1 MIKECLA
8 TMSSPT
14 TTFSLSTLLTGWE
27 LAYLLSLIMLGWAVL
42 HRRERHARNQLAW
55 RFPTSYYVLLLCYGV
70 TLVAAGGVAGSRLRP
85 SLCHAG
91 STSLGLPIS
100 CGTLEFVPLESGL
113 SSPNLTGGM
122 MDVGRSPSLTV
133 RYSPLFHV
141 GSWLQVAR
149 QNTTVRVTLRL
160 SFSYLVTA
168 QNILSGWKRSGLAGM
183 SLLLGCLEPIRMLPA
198 YSVYC
203 LTEALLLTA
212 KCLENAIL
220 SWMLLLA
227 SALWQLAR
235 INPLRTAIWMIVLS
249 LGSFAYENRIC
260 RAMIQII
267 LAPVYILPSLGL
279 KFLRVVSILPTLL
292 LNWTKNLLI
301 FWLTFTSMMT
311 RRILVGSLMMVRVIL
326 RIPLLPIILMKKILG
341 ILMMMTPSVET
352 PVADPRLRFV
362 NRERSVSLEGQAR
375 QVCLPA
381 VPPKGVIGKVLNAN
395 NIQIGYFSCVKLM
408 GGTDG
413 IMVPIHVYEDA
424 HMFMG
429 NNLALSKDAF
439 TVMYRDVE
447 GDVLI
452 LKGPPN
458 YRVVLGVKPRLLL
471 TANFARLGFHSLY
484 FERDGQWKVQSANVK
499 GAEDGFLAVVSQTLP
514 GDSGLPLFDTKHR
527 ICAMHIGHYGEKRP
541 ENMATVVLPIRGFS
555 VPDTEVFKPQ
565 VKTTESLY
573 EDDKIFDLVEDLEKE
588 IDEGVV
594 RDLEFEGQH
603 YKTVIGKTSIAL
615 LKEAE
620 FLDHMK
626 QVGRDAV
633 KGKQPW
639 SNWLDDEEDERE
651 CLRPITD
658 TKSKYQQPFKLRAP
672 VRSGKTKAAG
682 RCLHLGNEDCCW
694 CRCLPGTP
702 TQRIQNSLH
711 QGGSKAAGK
720 VEARRKVRSDES
732 RGSSGQTCRGKPKE
746 EKFPKGKE
754 SSTSCSE
761 RTSIR
766 ENGGGIQTGGQE
778 VGRTCEGSAEEECA
792 QGTTSLEVLFDGFYH
807 WLPELCGSSEKAWE
821 QVAQYERP
829 HQPDERSDGGTPLH
843 NDERRVNL
851 PGFCKVGSCDFTKWK
866 SPTKELSEWGFH
878 RAQAS
883 TLLQACQESYGWPDT
898 GAEAELSSL
907 RYQAAKRAAA
917 QTKALTPSKAARWSV
932 IQRTCVAYGVTR
944 RHAPRWTR
952 TMNRADA
959 RFYFCEAVRSLK
971 PDSGS
976 GLPFAAF
983 YNRTTHSDWCYDD
996 ASFEALFDLVWA
1008 RLGRLHSGSF
1018 RNPVQAVQDGLCDPI
1033 RLFVKLEPHKRAKIE
1048 QKRFRL
1054 IASVSLADQLVAR
1067 MLFQEQNQA
1076 ELDMYMYIPSKP
1088 GLGFSKDSQ
1097 VLEFTK
1103 SIAYLA
1109 HTTPEDL
1116 VNNWSEHLIP
1126 TDCSGFDWSVPMW
1139 LLEDDL
1145 AVRNELTI
1153 NCSDDLIKMR
1163 SEWLRCL
1170 GQSVLVLSNGMMVAQ
1185 LEPGIQKSGSFN
1197 TSSTNSRMR
1206 YMASLYAGASWAVT
1220 MGDDA
1225 LESVDSD
1232 LSQYALLGLICERAE
1247 EFDFCSHIFKA
1258 PSVVVPKNIHKMIFG
1273 LLSGVS
1279 PISPV
1284 QEARIQWLQAFQSIS
1299 EEMRHMPAEFWEEF
1313 RAAIGILGDGW

>member
-122 MDVGRSPSLTV
+122 TDVGRSPSLTV

-168 QNILSGWKRSGLAGM
+168 QNTLSGWKRNGLAGM

-279 KFLRVVSILPTLL
+279 KFLRVASILPTLL

-301 FWLTFTSMMT
+301 FWLTFMSMMT

-626 QVGRDAV
+626 QAGRDAV

-639 SNWLDDEEDERE
+639 SDWLDDEEDERE
-651 CLRPITD
+651 CLRPIVD
-658 TKSKYQQPFKLRAP
+658 TKSKYQQPLNCEPQYALGEQKRQDGASTSETRIVVGAVACP
-672 VRSGKTKAAG
+672 VPQPKESKIPSTKAVPK
-682 RCLHLGNEDCCW
+682 
-694 CRCLPGTP
+694 LPGK
-702 TQRIQNSLH
+702 
-711 QGGSKAAGK
+711 SKRAERFAQMSPE
-720 VEARRKVRSDES
+720 EA
-732 RGSSGQTCRGKPKE
+732 
-746 EKFPKGKE
+746 
-754 SSTSCSE
+754 
-761 RTSIR
+761 
-766 ENGGGIQTGGQE
+766 
-778 VGRTCEGSAEEECA
+778 
-792 QGTTSLEVLFDGFYH
+792 
-807 WLPELCGSSEKAWE
+807 
-821 QVAQYERP
+821 
-829 HQPDERSDGGTPLH
+829 
-843 NDERRVNL
+843 
-851 PGFCKVGSCDFTKWK
+851 
-866 SPTKELSEWGFH
+866 
-878 RAQAS
+878 
-883 TLLQACQESYGWPDT
+883 
-898 GAEAELSSL
+898 
-907 RYQAAKRAAA
+907 AAKRAAENRRRRNSRKGKKVPPLAVKGPLSVKMEEVSKLVDKKLAELVKVRPRRNVPKAQPASKSSSTASTTGSQSYVVPPRRRGNKWRNTSAPINPTNA
-917 QTKALTPSKAARWSV
+917 QTGGRPYIMTSEGLTFLDSV
-932 IQRTCVAYGVTR
+932 KSAPVT
-944 RHAPRWTR
+944 
-952 TMNRADA
+952 
-959 RFYFCEAVRSLK
+959 L
-971 PDSGS
+971 
-976 GLPFAAF
+976 
-983 YNRTTHSDWCYDD
+983 
-996 ASFEALFDLVWA
+996 
-1008 RLGRLHSGSF
+1008 
-1018 RNPVQAVQDGLCDPI
+1018 
-1033 RLFVKLEPHKRAKIE
+1033 
-1048 QKRFRL
+1048 
-1054 IASVSLADQLVAR
+1054 
-1067 MLFQEQNQA
+1067 QN
-1076 ELDMYMYIPSKP
+1076 
-1088 GLGFSKDSQ
+1088 G
-1097 VLEFTK
+1097 
-1103 SIAYLA
+1103 
-1109 HTTPEDL
+1109 
-1116 VNNWSEHLIP
+1116 
-1126 TDCSGFDWSVPMW
+1126 
-1139 LLEDDL
+1139 
-1145 AVRNELTI
+1145 
-1153 NCSDDLIKMR
+1153 
-1163 SEWLRCL
+1163 
-1170 GQSVLVLSNGMMVAQ
+1170 
-1185 LEPGIQKSGSFN
+1185 
-1197 TSSTNSRMR
+1197 
-1206 YMASLYAGASWAVT
+1206 
-1220 MGDDA
+1220 
-1225 LESVDSD
+1225 
-1232 LSQYALLGLICERAE
+1232 
-1247 EFDFCSHIFKA
+1247 KA
-1258 PSVVVPKNIHKMIFG
+1258 PPKNSQNGDSIELRPQRSYK
-1273 LLSGVS
+1273 
-1279 PISPV
+1279 PV
-1284 QEARIQWLQAFQSIS
+1284 RKATAGQTQVQR
-1299 EEMRHMPAEFWEEF
+1299 PN
-1313 RAAIGILGDGW
+1313 